1 MEEKKKIK
9 VSLKTVV
16 ILVIILIIIIA
27 AFVALMININKR
39 KMVNNT
45 LVATNPNGYEK
56 NEFKGYVSYTK
67 TNEKTWGGIYHK
79 DAFQTEKA
87 VDDIMEVVTYEKYK
101 DIIKSI
107 NSVSQHKIKQYYINE
122 NCNYIVLVL
131 EVENR
136 DDKMNLIDCMEDKG
150 KIIIYGNIY
159 GKYSFCEKNCGY
171 IIAIPTNL
179 PVGTEI
185 EYRRCSDKS
194 KGIDVTQTIDKPIIY
209 LYPTE
214 ETNVTVKLLK
224 SKNLTCSYPKYQDC
238 WNVLAKPNGDLTD
251 LSTNRNLY
259 SLYYES
265 KNEENFKIE
274 DEGFVVKGENS
285 AEFLEEK
292 LAILG
297 LTERE
302 AEEFIVYWLPKLE
315 TNKYNYIRFAT
326 SDEINQNMPL
336 EISPKPDSTIRVL
349 MIFKGLENPINV
361 EEQKLTTPNRTEFVA
376 VEWGGTEIK

>member
-9 VSLKTVV
+9 VSLKTAV

-45 LVATNPNGYEK
+45 LVAINPNGYEK

>member
-9 VSLKTVV
+9 VSLKTAV